1 MATTTSPRTSASP
14 LDRHASPV
22 ASTSKS
28 RRGTA
33 SLVLGILA
41 LLTFIIPII
50 AVILGVI
57 AVVLALSSR
66 SSCRRA
72 SRPTPWQATAG
83 LVLGSLGIL
92 AALGVFVAAIAS
104 S

>member
-1 MATTTSPRTSASP
+1 MSTTTHPTTASP

-22 ASTSKS
+22 ASSSRT

-41 LLTFIIPII
+41 VLTFLIPII

-57 AVVLALSSR
+57 AVVLALTSR
-66 SSCRRA
+66 STCQREG
-72 SRPTPWQATAG
+72 RPAPWQATAG
-83 LVLGSLGIL
+83 LILGSLGLL
-92 AALGVFVAAIAS
+92 AAIAFFVAAVAS